1 VTQRRTL
8 ILRGRGF
15 GSDTR
20 VDLFEPGAVT
30 PIERS
35 SFTMRLIDD
44 EQITVD
50 ITAETLIG
58 KIRVTNDDGST
69 DEVELERPPAATLAL
84 TSVRI
89 EAAEVATKLGEV
101 KRRQKLTLLGSGFR
115 ETTSVTLTSKA
126 GASPPQILEK
136 VLLSDR
142 RLEVLA
148 SDGEVSI
155 VQVKNVRD
163 NSTDELILTR
173 PDPESPG
180 VSLRMASLSD
190 PAWIAYDL
198 PEGKLGQLLT
208 LVGDQFDSGTQVTV
222 THPPSEDSVPLLGA
236 AVTDEHTLVVVVA
249 PEEDLPFRITVQN
262 PSDKSSDELILGSP
276 PDDRS
281 GSDEPSEGS

>member
-126 GASPPQILEK
+126 GASPPQIIEK

-180 VSLRMASLSD
+180 PVSLRMASLSD
-190 PAWIAYDL
+190 PAWIAYGL
-198 PEGKLGQLLT
+198 PEGKLVQLLT

-222 THPPSEDSVPLLGA
+222 THPPSDDSVPLLGA
-236 AVTDEHTLVVVVA
+236 AVTDEHTLVVVVS
-249 PEEDLPFRITVQN
+249 PEEDLPFRIRVQN
-262 PSDKSSDELILGSP
+262 PDGSSDDLILESP

-281 GSDEPSEGS
+281 GSAKSKES